1 LIVRLLL
8 LTTLFLSG
16 VGIGWYLHLQQ
27 TRLIPV
33 PDLPAA
39 EKQQFKLVTP
49 EAADPQPT
57 EFHQLLVETQLLIR
71 AERFE
76 QAFEHLLDLSYLP
89 VGPVEQ
95 DEFRRQLAEFVDT
108 YTRAL
113 IAINQ
118 FRQVDAFYERLT
130 LSLPQYAEYQ
140 LQLGKLRIQMGNGD
154 AALSPLA
161 QISNH
166 ERYGAEAREL
176 INQVEQSVAADISLE
191 SLPLAGGAGQFIV
204 EASIDGRYP
213 IKLLVD
219 TGAAMTAIDAG
230 VLQMAGYDLNAEQ
243 QYFVT
248 ANGVVSAPV
257 VTVGN
262 LSLGRAKLAQLP
274 VGALPLSMPGD
285 VVGLLGMNFLRH
297 YDFRIDQDNRLLILD
312 KR

>member
-1 LIVRLLL
+1 MRLLL

-49 EAADPQPT
+49 EVADPQPT
-57 EFHQLLVETQLLIR
+57 EFHQLLVETQLLIK

-140 LQLGKLRIQMGNGD
+140 FPSKVC
-154 AALSPLA
+154 PW
-161 QISNH
+161 
-166 ERYGAEAREL
+166 
-176 INQVEQSVAADISLE
+176 
-191 SLPLAGGAGQFIV
+191 
-204 EASIDGRYP
+204 
-213 IKLLVD
+213 
-219 TGAAMTAIDAG
+219 
-230 VLQMAGYDLNAEQ
+230 
-243 QYFVT
+243 
-248 ANGVVSAPV
+248 
-257 VTVGN
+257 
-262 LSLGRAKLAQLP
+262 P
-274 VGALPLSMPGD
+274 VGQGS
-285 VVGLLGMNFLRH
+285 LLL
-297 YDFRIDQDNRLLILD
+297 
-312 KR
+312 KRVLMVDIRSSCWWIRARQ